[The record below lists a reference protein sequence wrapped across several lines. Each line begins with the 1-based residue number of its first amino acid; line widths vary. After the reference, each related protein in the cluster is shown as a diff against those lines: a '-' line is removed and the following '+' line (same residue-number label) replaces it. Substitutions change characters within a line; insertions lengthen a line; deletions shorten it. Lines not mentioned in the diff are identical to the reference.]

1 MEIDASTRPL
11 REQVASRDTALAC
24 LAQLGVKN
32 GLGPAVAAAH
42 RGDDSGGGSLPI
54 ARLIELAGDFG
65 LQAEH
70 ARVDW
75 QGLHTMGYDNPILV
89 LLKNTNVAILTGGG
103 RDGAEEV
110 AVWDPLHRDSEL
122 LYVPRQEFER
132 AWSGDVLRVT
142 QQPSSTNPPS
152 LELHAVN
159 PDQPPATEKQQL
171 SSPGQRLSLLRR
183 CCLFIAAIVATA
195 GGGLFLFGLPSPENF
210 MSTGSS
216 VANVPE
222 RVTEATQT
230 KISAAWGRLPDQE
243 VASVPPMPA
252 PAISNPPESSI
263 VAAGPTP
270 SDEPVTDKA
279 SHIADLPPEPTSTAE
294 VRASEPS
301 PAASM
306 SVAPQA
312 SDGAAAEPETASK
325 PVIPPPDAALSA
337 AEIAVLLARGDKSFS
352 SGDVASARLYY
363 GRAANAGDGQATLRL
378 GETFDPVFLEH
389 AHLRSARG
397 DLVEALSWY
406 RRARDMGVAEAAVL
420 LNSLEAK

>member
-42 RGDDSGGGSLPI
+42 RGDDSGGSLPI

-75 QGLHTMGYDNPILV
+75 QGLHTMGYADPILV
-89 LLKNTNVAILTGGG
+89 LLRNTNVAILTGGG

-159 PDQPPATEKQQL
+159 PDQPPATEEQQL

-183 CCLFIAAIVATA
+183 CCLLVAAIVATA

-270 SDEPVTDKA
+270 SDEPVTDKVILPIYRRNPHRPRRSA
-279 SHIADLPPEPTSTAE
+279 LRNHHRRRRCQWPHRHPTGLPP
-294 VRASEPS
+294 S
-301 PAASM
+301 P
-306 SVAPQA
+306 
-312 SDGAAAEPETASK
+312 K
-325 PVIPPPDAALSA
+325 
-337 AEIAVLLARGDKSFS
+337 R
-352 SGDVASARLYY
+352 
-363 GRAANAGDGQATLRL
+363 
-378 GETFDPVFLEH
+378 
-389 AHLRSARG
+389 LRSR
-397 DLVEALSWY
+397 
-406 RRARDMGVAEAAVL
+406 
-420 LNSLEAK
+420 